1 MEKLI
6 KPMSGYLAL
15 LIAVASFIAA
25 IFSFANID
33 TSSLYVVLGVA
44 LMIGTFFYSEGIDD
58 Y

>member
-15 LIAVASFIAA
+15 LIAVVSFVAA
-25 IFSFANID
+25 IFSFASVEA
-33 TSSLYVVLGVA
+33 SSLYVVLGVV
-44 LMIGTFFYSEGIDD
+44 LMIATFFYSERIDD